1 MRYRL
6 AGRFGVAAVVA
17 VAALMA
23 PPATAGSEP
32 PVKSLQVDPDG
43 VVHPVFLIDDP
54 VSGIFAFPPEILI
67 LGKVAELDEPQDIP
81 EIQGAMIR
89 GRIEVKEILRC
100 PERLEKQ
107 ARAIKAVVT
116 DGMNGLSLGDRVLV
130 SMTPVG
136 GAYAVRNHIGSNCSL
151 GFRLPSARHRRA
163 FDTREFLR
171 LLRSGHAW
179 DVDSLTERD
188 WKLWKVVDGPGVTI
202 VREERRN
209 R

>member
-1 MRYRL
+1 MQLRL
-6 AGRFGVAAVVA
+6 AGLFVAVTVGVAGAVT
-17 VAALMA
+17 A

-32 PVKSLQVDPDG
+32 PVTSLQLGSDG
-43 VVHPVFLIDDP
+43 VLHPVFLIDDP

-67 LGKVAELDEPQDIP
+67 LGKVVKLDEPQDIP
-81 EIQGAMIR
+81 EIKGSMIR
-89 GRIEVKEILRC
+89 GRIEVQEVLRC

-107 ARAIKAVVT
+107 AHAIKAVVT

-163 FDTREFLR
+163 FDTREFLK

-188 WKLWKVVDGPGVTI
+188 WNLWKVVDGPGVTI
-202 VREERRN
+202 VREDRRN